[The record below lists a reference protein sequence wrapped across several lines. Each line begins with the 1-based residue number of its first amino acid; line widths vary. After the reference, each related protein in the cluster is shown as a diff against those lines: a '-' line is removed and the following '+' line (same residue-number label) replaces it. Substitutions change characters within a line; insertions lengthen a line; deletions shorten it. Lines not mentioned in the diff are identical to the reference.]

1 MNTSRLKIK
10 VCGLKINDNILAV
23 DELNVDY
30 IGMIFYDKS
39 KRFIQDIPSALQQI
53 KATKVGVFVN
63 ASIQEISEA
72 KTKFQL
78 SIAQLHGNE
87 TPDFCNQIQKLG
99 LKVWKVYGI
108 DNKFEFSIMDDY
120 IESVDAFLLDTK
132 SSKHGGTGVK
142 FNWDLLNKINPTY
155 PFFLS
160 GGISP
165 EDLSVI
171 KRINMPN
178 LIGLDLNSRFEIEPG
193 LKNIPTLKQFISDL
207 KKT

>member
-23 DELNVDY
+23 DELKVDY

-39 KRFIQDIPSALQQI
+39 KRFIQDIPSALEQT

-63 ASIQEISEA
+63 ASIQEITEA

-99 LKVWKVYGI
+99 LKVWKVFGI
-108 DNKFEFSIMDDY
+108 DKEFDFSIMDDY

-171 KRINMPN
+171 KGINMPN